1 MQRRFPRPWE
11 IRRLVKFRKFI
22 WNGKVRRLSRAM
34 TIEDLRKLAKKRTPK
49 GQFDYV
55 EGGSEAEITLQRNLD
70 YFQKVQFSPHVL
82 RDISA
87 IDLSS
92 QLLGE
97 ATDLPFGFAPTGYTR
112 MMHVAGEVAVSSAAA
127 KAKIPYVLS
136 TMGTTSMSELANEVK
151 HGNNW
156 FQLYLWKDREKSLKF
171 LADARSA
178 GVETLVLTVDVPRTS
193 RRLRDVRNGL
203 TIPPTITLKT
213 FLNTLTRFGW
223 LKDFLSTEP
232 LTFASFAD
240 YHGTIADLSNSM
252 FDPTNTFEDL
262 KWLRNEWS
270 GHLVIKGV
278 QRSDDVRK
286 AIDAG
291 VNAVWLSNHG
301 GRQLDRS
308 PSPMELLPEMIS
320 RFGEEIDF
328 YVDGGITSGADIVT
342 AIALG
347 AKYAFVGRAYLY
359 GLMAGGEAGVD
370 RAIEILRTEMMQ
382 TMIFLGA
389 SSLQE
394 LTPDLIHPR
403 SH

>member
-1 MQRRFPRPWE
+1 
-11 IRRLVKFRKFI
+11 
-22 WNGKVRRLSRAM
+22 M

-270 GHLVIKGV
+270 GNLVIKGV